1 MDSIMD
7 GPIIFLLIGLAVL
20 TSLAAFW
27 YLFQTVRIIWGYN
40 SLLAIA
46 SVIFSPFIHIFFYF
60 MPKDEFSK
68 HEAGLFKKYFLS
80 IGLLFLVAIGAGVAI
95 PTINPQKDLDTYSSD
110 NMDFYEINSLANQ
123 RDADAQFNLAK
134 MYYLGESIPQDYD
147 KAFHWSQKSA
157 EQGHIRG
164 QMLLGSIYQEGKAVD
179 QDYTEA
185 AKWYKKAAE
194 QDYVEAQSRLG
205 GMYFEGRGVRRDY
218 IEAAKWYRKAAD
230 QGDDSAQYYLGAIYD
245 SGEGVGQ
252 DYIEA
257 AKWYKKA
264 ADQDNS
270 RAQFFLGAIYQY
282 GKGVRQD
289 YAEAK
294 EWFGK
299 SCDNGLQVGCD
310 MYKELN

>member
-1 MDSIMD
+1 
-7 GPIIFLLIGLAVL
+7 
-20 TSLAAFW
+20 
-27 YLFQTVRIIWGYN
+27 
-40 SLLAIA
+40 
-46 SVIFSPFIHIFFYF
+46 

-80 IGLLFLVAIGAGVAI
+80 IGLLFLVGIGAGVVI

-157 EQGHIRG
+157 EQGHTRG
-164 QMLLGSIYQEGKAVD
+164 QMLLGSIYHEGKAVER
-179 QDYTEA
+179 DYT
-185 AKWYKKAAE
+185 
-194 QDYVEAQSRLG
+194 G
-205 GMYFEGRGVRRDY
+205 
-218 IEAAKWYRKAAD
+218 AAKWYR
-230 QGDDSAQYYLGAIYD
+230 
-245 SGEGVGQ
+245 
-252 DYIEA
+252 
-257 AKWYKKA
+257 KA